1 MTGESVDGRSA
12 TWRAREIGD
21 QRIAHEARVRPG
33 VPISHA
39 LKRAIAKV
47 ALSQGFFLSVSRE
60 FQAGIAMCD
69 WAIELL
75 EGVGPCVEL
84 ASAHRTRGKCLRQ
97 LNHLDEAQ
105 MSYRI
110 SGQVAAGIH
119 DRLSEGKALA
129 GLAIA
134 QRSLGNPIAAHKTFL
149 AALELLKWTNHAGY
163 IRDVRHGLGVT
174 FLMRGLLDDAMR
186 TFRELLGEALQLQ
199 IGYAVR
205 FNTLDLARCAIL
217 RGDASLWTESLRDLN
232 QATGSS
238 YLTQR
243 DVLIITA
250 RASVLAAA
258 GMCFDPARVAL
269 AGGSSPL
276 AHQQQDAAVAEPRS
290 SNNNNNNNKNNNNN
304 NKPKRRQRRGT
315 DRSVPD
321 GRRGSLA
328 RERGLS
334 TSNAAGA
341 ARRRTSEAM
350 PSGSPAGSLPG
361 QARRN
366 VSKESTA
373 TGVVTFWRR
382 ARPARNSHWHK
393 QQALRTRV
401 LPYLRS
407 YMVTASTLH
416 QFPAA
421 LGHIRTALW
430 ISTQDAER
438 DEDGRVHPE
447 ALAHAAREIE
457 RDVSASEA
465 VVAAL
470 AAASQRR
477 GVGVTLFARFA
488 TGGRPD
494 LADVRRYADA
504 QVAVIVAMRLFVAHI
519 ATTGTE
525 PPPLGGVPVFYTHL
539 DDDNGGHRDSEFE
552 SSSDDEDVEVVVV
565 H

>member
-1 MTGESVDGRSA
+1 
-12 TWRAREIGD
+12 
-21 QRIAHEARVRPG
+21 
-33 VPISHA
+33 
-39 LKRAIAKV
+39 
-47 ALSQGFFLSVSRE
+47 
-60 FQAGIAMCD
+60 
-69 WAIELL
+69 
-75 EGVGPCVEL
+75 
-84 ASAHRTRGKCLRQ
+84 
-97 LNHLDEAQ
+97 
-105 MSYRI
+105 
-110 SGQVAAGIH
+110 
-119 DRLSEGKALA
+119 
-129 GLAIA
+129 
-134 QRSLGNPIAAHKTFL
+134 
-149 AALELLKWTNHAGY
+149 
-163 IRDVRHGLGVT
+163 
-174 FLMRGLLDDAMR
+174 
-186 TFRELLGEALQLQ
+186 
-199 IGYAVR
+199 VR

-217 RGDASLWTESLRDLN
+217 RGDLN

-290 SNNNNNNNKNNNNN
+290 NNNNNNN

-504 QVAVIVAMRLFVAHI
+504 QVAVIVALRLFVAHI